1 MKNDFEIIWSPES
14 LKQIKKIKKYLRDI
28 ESKKYLNKI
37 SKLIIDIH
45 KNPFN
50 GIGKPE
56 HLKYKVPPCWSR
68 RINLKDRL
76 IYRIN
81 KKRVEIISILGHYD

>member
-1 MKNDFEIIWSPES
+1 MKNDFKIIWSPES
-14 LKQIKKIKKYLRDI
+14 LKQNKKIKNNLEDI

-45 KNPFN
+45 ENPFN

-81 KKRVEIISILGHYD
+81 KNRP